1 MTELVKVEIM
11 VAPETAS
18 ALRDA
23 RRAVAAGRIL
33 DRIVHPEIGND
44 PLLAVLEATRS
55 DARAAGLTDA
65 DIDAEL
71 EAYRAERR
79 R

>member
-18 ALRDA
+18 ALRDV
-23 RRAVAAGRIL
+23 RRAEAAGRIL
-33 DRIVHPEIGND
+33 DRIVHPEIGDD